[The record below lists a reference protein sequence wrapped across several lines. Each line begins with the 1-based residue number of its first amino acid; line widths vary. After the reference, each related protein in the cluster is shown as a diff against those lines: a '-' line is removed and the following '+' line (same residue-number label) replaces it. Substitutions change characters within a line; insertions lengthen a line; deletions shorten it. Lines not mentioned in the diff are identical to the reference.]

1 MKDLRADF
9 PLLTRHPEIV
19 YLDSACTS
27 LKPQA
32 VLEAERAY
40 YTDFGACAARS
51 SHSLG
56 RQASEQV
63 EKAREQVSGFV
74 GARSHELVWTRNA
87 TEALNLVA
95 FGLDYSERRQ
105 VVTTEMEHHSVLL
118 PLLRLREE
126 GRIEL
131 EILTADSEGRVPF
144 ACWQSAIGRSTA
156 LVVTHGLSNVTGTG
170 QPVSELAKLAHDAG
184 ALLCVDGAQGVPH
197 QKTDVGRDKIDF
209 LCFSAHKMLGP
220 NGIGALV
227 APSSQ
232 QSRLRPLLAGGG
244 TARSVSL
251 PKVEQAAGA
260 SRFEAGI
267 QHYAGMLGF
276 AAACAYLRRLGM
288 DEVERRGREL
298 GIQLDEAILAAGGT
312 VYGPSPCLSGLRTF
326 NLPGAK
332 PHNLGLLL
340 DQRHIAVRSGYFCA
354 QPALNAL
361 GAGGGAVRAST
372 YVYTSDRDISRFGDE
387 LLRLAPL
394 YS

>member
-9 PLLTRHPEIV
+9 PLLSRHPKLV

-27 LKPQA
+27 LKPQE

-40 YTDFGACAARS
+40 YTEFGACAARS

-63 EKAREQVSGFV
+63 ENAREQVSGFV
-74 GARSHELVWTRNA
+74 GARGHELIWTRNA
-87 TEALNLVA
+87 TEGLNIVA
-95 FGLDYSERRQ
+95 CGLDYAGRRQ

-131 EILTADSEGRVPF
+131 EILTADSEGQVPL
-144 ACWQSAIGRSTA
+144 ARWQAAIGRSTA
-156 LVVTHGLSNVTGTG
+156 LAVTHSLSNVTGTG
-170 QPVSELAKLAHDAG
+170 QPVRELAKLVHDAG

-197 QKTDVGRDKIDF
+197 QRTDFGRDKIDF

-227 APSSQ
+227 VSSSQ

-244 TARSVSL
+244 TVRSVSL
-251 PKVEQAAGA
+251 QKVEQAVGT

-298 GIQLDEAILAAGGT
+298 GARLDEGILSAGGRS
-312 VYGPSPCLSGLRTF
+312 YGPSPCRSGLRAF
-326 NLPGAK
+326 NLPKAR
-332 PHNLGLLL
+332 PHDLGLLL
-340 DQRHIAVRSGYFCA
+340 DQRHIAVRSGYFCS

-361 GAGGGAVRAST
+361 GADRGAVRAST
-372 YVYTSDRDISRFGDE
+372 YVYNSERDISRFSEE
-387 LLRLAPL
+387 LSRLAPL

>member
-40 YTDFGACAARS
+40 YAEFGACAARS

-56 RQASEQV
+56 RQAGEHA
-63 EKAREQVSGFV
+63 EKAREQVSRFV
-74 GARSHELVWTRNA
+74 GAHSHELIWTRNA
-87 TEALNLVA
+87 TEGLNLVA
-95 FGLDYSERRQ
+95 CGLDYSKRRQ

-131 EILTADSEGRVPF
+131 EILPADSEGQVPL
-144 ACWQSAIGRSTA
+144 ARWQPAIGRSTA
-156 LVVTHGLSNVTGTG
+156 LVVTHSLSNVTGTG
-170 QPVSELAKLAHDAG
+170 QPVRELAKLAHDAG

-197 QKTDVGRDKIDF
+197 QRTDFGRDKIDF

-227 APSSQ
+227 VSPSQ
-232 QSRLRPLLAGGG
+232 QSRLRTLLAGGG

-251 PKVEQAAGA
+251 QKVEQADGIL
-260 SRFEAGI
+260 RFEAGI

-276 AAACAYLRRLGM
+276 AAACAYLQRLGM
-288 DEVERRGREL
+288 DEVERQGREL
-298 GIQLDEAILAAGGT
+298 GARLDEGILSAGGRI
-312 VYGPSPCLSGLRTF
+312 YGPGSGPSGLRTF
-326 NLPGAK
+326 NLPKAK
-332 PHNLGLLL
+332 PHDLGLLL

-372 YVYTSDRDISRFGDE
+372 YVYNTDGDISRFCDE
-387 LLRLAPL
+387 LSRLAPL